1 MREQLRARSSAATW
15 KPESKAGFANPGPNK
30 VSQPEVIL
38 RRGRVFPIGEA
49 SSAPEKKSDQAG
61 VTPRSVLRESQNVT
75 PSAVRCLTCVRC
87 YLSSLICSL
96 AAMRDHGASGP
107 RAPRYCITLNRNP

>member
-1 MREQLRARSSAATW
+1 MRPIHFGRYRPHDAYSEDALRMRELLRARSSAATW

-49 SSAPEKKSDQAG
+49 SSAPEKKSDQEG
-61 VTPRSVLRESQNVT
+61 VTPRSVLRESQNVA
-75 PSAVRCLTCVRC
+75 PSAVRCLTSPG
-87 YLSSLICSL
+87 L
-96 AAMRDHGASGP
+96 P
-107 RAPRYCITLNRNP
+107 RATA